1 MTASHFLSSTFQM
14 HTASALL
21 LATSAFTIL
30 SLDPLF
36 NFGFSVQ

>member
-14 HTASALL
+14 HTASAL